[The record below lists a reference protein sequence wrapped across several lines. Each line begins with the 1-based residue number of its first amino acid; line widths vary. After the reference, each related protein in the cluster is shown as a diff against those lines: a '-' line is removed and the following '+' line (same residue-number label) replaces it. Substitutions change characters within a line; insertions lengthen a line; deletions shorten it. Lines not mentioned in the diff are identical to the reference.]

1 MQGRPM
7 TKESFEEINRKL
19 NLKLE
24 PELAMKIVNTVK
36 KLPDKVYKYV
46 TRNVQFG
53 KAMDCC
59 LPLPEIKKSF
69 LVLLKEDASEATI
82 AHEIAH
88 AYLKHP
94 AYTDISVEQAEKFE
108 KEARTLSSKWLENTT
123 LPS

>member
-1 MQGRPM
+1 MTGR
-7 TKESFEEINRKL
+7 TFEQISREL
-19 NLKLE
+19 NLKLDE
-24 PELAMKIVNTVK
+24 ELAMKIINTVK
-36 KLPDKVYKYV
+36 NLPDDVYEYIIK
-46 TRNVQFG
+46 NVQFE

-69 LVLLKEDASEATI
+69 LVLVKEDASEFTI

-94 AYTDISVEQAEKFE
+94 AYTDISVKKAAKFE
-108 KEARTLSSKWLENTT
+108 EEAKTLSSKWLQNTT

>member
-1 MQGRPM
+1 M
-7 TKESFEEINRKL
+7 TRRTFEQTSREL
-19 NLKLE
+19 NLKLDK
-24 PELAMKIVNTVK
+24 ELSLKIINTVK
-36 KLPDKVYKYV
+36 KLPENVYDYV
-46 TRNVQFG
+46 MRNVQFE

-69 LVLLKEDASEATI
+69 LVLVKNDASEVAI

-108 KEARTLSSKWLENTT
+108 EEARTLSSKWLN
-123 LPS
+123 PKSPV

>member
-1 MQGRPM
+1 MSEK
-7 TKESFEEINRKL
+7 TFEKISREL
-19 NLKLE
+19 NLALE
-24 PELAMKIVNTVK
+24 SAFAIRIINTVK
-36 KLPDKVYKYV
+36 KLPDEVYEYV
-46 TRNVQFG
+46 IRNVQFE

-59 LPLPEIKKSF
+59 LPLPKIKKNF
-69 LVLLKEDASEATI
+69 IVLVKEGSSEATI

-108 KEARTLSSKWLENTT
+108 EEARILSSKWLKTTT

>member
-1 MQGRPM
+1 M
-7 TKESFEEINRKL
+7 TGKSFEHISREL
-19 NLKLE
+19 NLKLGS
-24 PELAMKIVNTVK
+24 ELTMKIINAVK
-36 KLPDKVYKYV
+36 KLPDSVYEYV
-46 TRNVQFG
+46 VKNVQFG

-69 LVLLKEDASEATI
+69 LVLVKEDASEITI

-94 AYTDISVEQAEKFE
+94 AYTDISVEQAEKFDE
-108 KEARTLSSKWLENTT
+108 EARILSNKWLRSST